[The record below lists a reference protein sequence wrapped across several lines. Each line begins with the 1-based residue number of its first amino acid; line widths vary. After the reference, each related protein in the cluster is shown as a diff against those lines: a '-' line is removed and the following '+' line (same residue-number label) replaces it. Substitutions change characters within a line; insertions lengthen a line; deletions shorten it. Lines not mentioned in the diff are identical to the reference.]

1 MASRM
6 MHYAISI
13 NLAKELNIKDFNS
26 FAIGNLAPDMIGEKH
41 LDYLKSHFINT
52 CEQGCSNAINW
63 VKFIEKYGHKSI
75 DNDFTLGYFVHLISD
90 AYWSDFIQSKYL
102 SEYPAEIQADNLE
115 QSYRDMKKCNI
126 PLIQYYAMEYALAKV
141 EIPKI
146 EEIDLSYF
154 EEVICALK
162 NDFVNSENSEVHFEI
177 FKFDD
182 IVEYI
187 EKVTK
192 KCIVE
197 VQKLKL
203 ENY

>member
-75 DNDFTLGYFVHLISD
+75 DNDFELGYFVHLISD

-102 SEYPAEIQADNLE
+102 SEYPAEIQADVLE
-115 QSYRDMKKCNI
+115 QSYRDLKKCNR
-126 PLIQYYAMEYALAKV
+126 PLIQHYAMEYALHSI
-141 EIPKI
+141 EMPEI
-146 EEIDLSYF
+146 EEINPSCF
-154 EEVICALK
+154 EEVIFALK
-162 NDFVNSENSEVHFEI
+162 NDFTNSERDEAHFEL
-177 FKFDD
+177 FKFGE
-182 IVEYI
+182 ITEYI

-192 KCIVE
+192 ECVFE
-197 VQKLKL
+197 VQKLGHD
-203 ENY
+203 